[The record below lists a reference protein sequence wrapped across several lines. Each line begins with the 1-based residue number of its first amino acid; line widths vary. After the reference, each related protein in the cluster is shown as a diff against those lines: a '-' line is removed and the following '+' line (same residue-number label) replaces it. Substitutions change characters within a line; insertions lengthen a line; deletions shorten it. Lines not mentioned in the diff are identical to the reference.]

1 MEISPEK
8 FEAMV
13 FLGQDPVI
21 YQIVVDNTS
30 LQHAKNLKYLC
41 CEISYKN
48 NKDIYQKP
56 AKFAQI
62 LGILKNTIKP
72 NMVEKSQE

>member
-8 FEAMV
+8 IAAIAFS
-13 FLGQDPVI
+13 GQDPARYKI
-21 YQIVVDNTS
+21 AVDNTS

-48 NKDIYQKP
+48 NRYQKL

-62 LGILKNTIKP
+62 LGILNNAVKP